1 MGEVVGRIVEVSGL
15 KIKARLFHLLPPYLT
30 KNGKR
35 ESSPKINAYVKTKIG
50 LDTIICQVDGEYS
63 VEREDKVENH
73 FLDLSVK
80 GYLDNGVFVQ
90 GLRVLPIVSA
100 NIELLEEKDL
110 LCIYADKQQ
119 NDIELGNDIFDE
131 SKKIRVSLNKLIPS
145 HIGVFGNTG
154 SGKSNTIAKI
164 LSLYSDAL
172 IASNSHVAKYIVIDL
187 NNEYGGDSICL
198 ETNKIIYKLSTN
210 KDSARKIPLKI
221 EDLTEDDFVVLMNA
235 SQKTQVPVVKT
246 AFRNMMDPKDKGFY
260 LNYLKGIIKN
270 GRKVLLNS
278 MKHHIGCYLLGIDD
292 LKWHSKSQVFYVEP
306 EGQHAVYANNKAFD
320 QYLNDIDIKLPEDK
334 LDRFLFEL
342 YFAIA
347 SENENGVNL
356 DFLMPLASRAQKLT
370 SDFKKV
376 FDFSRSFNDIFDSK
390 QKNIAIVQLANVNK
404 DMKEIIPSIIATNVF
419 NILQKHKEEKDEI
432 TQVVSIVVDEAHNIL
447 YEDSSSKPTH
457 STILEAFERV
467 VKEGRKFGMFLM
479 LASQRP
485 SDISPTII
493 SQLHNYFIHKLVNP
507 SDIAIIRKAV
517 AYMDEKSMD
526 FVTILSPGE
535 CIVSGT
541 AFQMPT
547 FVYVSQLEE
556 DKRPKSENVILF
568 GKNGLLKRKEED
580 NDL

>member
-1 MGEVVGRIVEVSGL
+1 MATDFGNSKFDMKILSSSHINFLFGSGV
-15 KIKARLFHLLPPYLT
+15 
-30 KNGKR
+30 NGKAF
-35 ESSPKINAYVKTKIG
+35 PQFNGFTKT
-50 LDTIICQVDGEYS
+50 
-63 VEREDKVENH
+63 
-73 FLDLSVK
+73 
-80 GYLDNGVFVQ
+80 
-90 GLRVLPIVSA
+90 
-100 NIELLEEKDL
+100 
-110 LCIYADKQQ
+110 
-119 NDIELGNDIFDE
+119 
-131 SKKIRVSLNKLIPS
+131 LNKLKE
-145 HIGVFGNTG
+145 FGC
-154 SGKSNTIAKI
+154 KKI
-164 LSLYSDAL
+164 NLEEA
-172 IASNSHVAKYIVIDL
+172 I
-187 NNEYGGDSICL
+187 NEL
-198 ETNKIIYKLSTN
+198 E
-210 KDSARKIPLKI
+210 D
-221 EDLTEDDFVVLMNA
+221 E
-235 SQKTQVPVVKT
+235 SQKSKIHSI
-246 AFRNMMDPKDKGFY
+246 F
-260 LNYLKGIIKN
+260 
-270 GRKVLLNS
+270 
-278 MKHHIGCYLLGIDD
+278 IDE
-292 LKWHSKSQVFYVEP
+292 LKWHSKSQVFYIEP
-306 EGQHAVYANNKAFD
+306 EGQHAVYADSETFD
-320 QYLNDIDIKLPEDK
+320 PYLNDIDIELPEDK

-356 DFLMPLASRAQKLT
+356 DFLMPLASRAQKLI

-547 FVYVSQLEE
+547 FVYVSQLEV

-568 GKNGLLKRKEED
+568 GKDGLLKRQEVD

>member
-1 MGEVVGRIVEVSGL
+1 M
-15 KIKARLFHLLPPYLT
+15 
-30 KNGKR
+30 
-35 ESSPKINAYVKTKIG
+35 
-50 LDTIICQVDGEYS
+50 
-63 VEREDKVENH
+63 
-73 FLDLSVK
+73 
-80 GYLDNGVFVQ
+80 
-90 GLRVLPIVSA
+90 
-100 NIELLEEKDL
+100 
-110 LCIYADKQQ
+110 
-119 NDIELGNDIFDE
+119 
-131 SKKIRVSLNKLIPS
+131 
-145 HIGVFGNTG
+145 
-154 SGKSNTIAKI
+154 
-164 LSLYSDAL
+164 
-172 IASNSHVAKYIVIDL
+172 
-187 NNEYGGDSICL
+187 
-198 ETNKIIYKLSTN
+198 
-210 KDSARKIPLKI
+210 
-221 EDLTEDDFVVLMNA
+221 
-235 SQKTQVPVVKT
+235 
-246 AFRNMMDPKDKGFY
+246 
-260 LNYLKGIIKN
+260 
-270 GRKVLLNS
+270 
-278 MKHHIGCYLLGIDD
+278 
-292 LKWHSKSQVFYVEP
+292 
-306 EGQHAVYANNKAFD
+306 YANNKAFD

-390 QKNIAIVQLANVNK
+390 QKNITIVQLANVNK

-547 FVYVSQLEE
+547 FVYISQLEV